1 MANDPVVTSYHLL
14 PYLDFSDRLST
25 ISAADYNVG
34 ITYQQQANSTNYR
47 IRAGYWYDLQQAG
60 ASQYSGSNSLTFAS
74 SSNKY
79 GFPYAVTLSVTVPQ
93 NQSYAVYGV
102 ADYAANPALQAFQ
115 ISQQNVEFPLV
126 YISPDLYNTNGDHKA
141 VLNGSFPGVKQG
153 QNITI
158 SLYGTA
164 AQTDPVDILF
174 ELAEA
179 GAVPS

>member
-1 MANDPVVTSYHLL
+1 MANDPNISSYHLL
-14 PYLDFSDRLST
+14 PYLDFNGRLFT
-25 ISAADYNVG
+25 LTAADGNVG
-34 ITYQQQANSTNYR
+34 SVYKQQASSNNYR

-60 ASQYSGSNSLTFAS
+60 ASQYSGSNDLTFAS

-93 NQSYAVYGV
+93 NKSFAVYGV

-115 ISQQNVEFPLV
+115 ISQQNVDFPLMYV
-126 YISPDLYNTNGDHKA
+126 SPDLYNTNADHKA
-141 VLNGSFPGVKQG
+141 VANASFPGVKQG
-153 QNITI
+153 ENITI

-164 AQTDPVDILF
+164 AQTDPIDILF